1 MARYK
6 RKNFFIKKDLQGR
19 YIFGVFMTVVLA
31 TVLFYLLFSFF
42 MADTLSIS
50 YEDYNLELGTS
61 ARVLFGR
68 YLGAQW
74 IFLVVGGIV
83 VAFLTMRYT
92 HRVAGPIYRFEKA
105 LEEMKAGDFSSR
117 IVLRD
122 RDELK
127 EIADSFNAVNRGL
140 SARIEGMRAA
150 AADVN
155 SALLEAE
162 REAEPGA
169 GGERIRE
176 ALEANRRLEE
186 QLKAFTIGK

>member
-1 MARYK
+1 MARHK

-50 YEDYNLELGTS
+50 YEDYNLEVGTS
-61 ARVLFGR
+61 ARILFGR

-92 HRVAGPIYRFEKA
+92 HRMAGPIYRFEKA
-105 LEEMKAGDFSSR
+105 LEEMKAGDFSKR

-127 EIADSFNAVNRGL
+127 EIAESFNAVNQGL
-140 SARIEGMRAA
+140 SSRIEGMKEAA
-150 AADVN
+150 EDVN
-155 SALLEAE
+155 RALQEAE
-162 REAEPGA
+162 REAGPGTA
-169 GGERIRE
+169 GERIRE
-176 ALEANRRLEE
+176 ALDAGRRLEE